1 MDEIRFVAATGAV
14 GAGVDRAS
22 LAAAMKRE
30 PHFMA
35 ADAGTTD
42 AGPAALGSGV
52 PAFAR
57 EAVKADLTVMLE
69 AGHRAHVPVIVGSA
83 GTAGAD
89 VHVDWTLDIVREV
102 CAELEIELRVAVI
115 RSEQH
120 PEYLVEM
127 LSEGRIHPLAPSPH
141 MDEATIRRSVRVV
154 GMMGIEPIQ
163 RALATGADL
172 VLAGRASDSALYAAM
187 PITLGFPEG
196 LAWHVGKVVECGTL
210 ACETRGPGVMLATIR
225 RDHAIIEPIGPDL
238 RCTPMTVAAH
248 SLYENPDPYLFHEAS
263 GTLDIRNA
271 VFHAETDTS
280 VRISGAQFHAAEKY
294 NVKLEGAELAGYATV
309 MIGGIR
315 DPFILSRLDVWL
327 GGITRYFER
336 TVKEVLG
343 LGPDDYQFALHTYG
357 RDGVMGELEPERE
370 SQVHEVGVVFEV
382 LAADQRT
389 ATEIAKLA
397 RQPLLHFP
405 VPEWT
410 GAVTTIAYL
419 HNPPQIERGPV
430 YRFNMHHVVTPRTRE
445 EMFRIESIEVGAGS
459 ASVRTRTA

>member
-42 AGPAALGSGV
+42 AGPAALRSAV
-52 PAFAR
+52 PALAR
-57 EAVKADLTVMLE
+57 DAAKADLPGMLA
-69 AGHRAHVPVIVGSA
+69 AGHTGHV
-83 GTAGAD
+83 
-89 VHVDWTLDIVREV
+89 RK
-102 CAELEIELRVAVI
+102 C
-115 RSEQH
+115 
-120 PEYLVEM
+120 
-127 LSEGRIHPLAPSPH
+127 
-141 MDEATIRRSVRVV
+141 
-154 GMMGIEPIQ
+154 
-163 RALATGADL
+163 
-172 VLAGRASDSALYAAM
+172 
-187 PITLGFPEG
+187 
-196 LAWHVGKVVECGTL
+196 VECGTL
-210 ACETRGPGVMLATIR
+210 VCEPRGLGVMLARIR

-248 SLYENPDPYLFHEAS
+248 SLYENPDLYLFHEAS

-280 VRISGAQFHAAEKY
+280 VRISGAQFHPAEKY

-327 GGITRYFER
+327 GGITQYFEH
-336 TVKEVLG
+336 TVEEVLG

-357 RDGVMGELEPERE
+357 RDRVMGELEPERE

-382 LAADQRT
+382 LAAYQRT
-389 ATEIAKLA
+389 ASEIQKLA
-397 RQPLLHFP
+397 RPPLPHFP
-405 VPEWT
+405 VPECT
-410 GAVTTIAYL
+410 GPVATILYL
-419 HNPPQIERGPV
+419 HKPPQLDRRPV

-459 ASVRTRTA
+459 AAVRARTA